1 MTASVVVVLA
11 ALACVR
17 AVCVSGSVNATAL
30 GGSTEPTMSRPSAVE
45 LEAEV
50 SECPPAITLRWR
62 HFSTR
67 VAPGTYQIWKRL
79 PDELRTASPIAVL
92 PANATLWTDA
102 NVTIGVAYEYLVMF
116 SSSAAAVT
124 FGGAGLP
131 QGYVRAGISIPTV
144 RARGRVLVVVEQNLY
159 NGLLLLSDAQGNMNR
174 LQQDLADDGW
184 TVQVLVVKQN
194 DTVASVKAAITGA
207 YFNATAAPLKS
218 LYLLG
223 QVPQPYA
230 GNQAPDGHGDHV
242 GAWPCDSYYA
252 DVVHSNLTWLDRQNF
267 SAPSVNERIRN
278 NAGDTKFDDLVV
290 ESLELQ
296 VGRVDLSRLSVF
308 AQSEVNLTAQYID
321 KAHRFRTAQSTF
333 ARRSF
338 LRVNFDGFKTGQG
351 PVRFLRPLFGDFQVV
366 GADQLIPSLQNR
378 SSLLS
383 AGDGPGSYSSCGGV
397 TTSAALAAANARV
410 VALPL
415 FGSYFGDHDVPNALL
430 RVAIATKHTLVT
442 WWHSWPGLPAAHQ
455 IALGAT
461 FGEMFNASQS
471 RRGPNAQLPFPEGG
485 SGGVVGKVFVNLHGD
500 PTLRLF
506 AVPPVSNLRG
516 SADSCGLA
524 ELSWVDGTSA
534 PTDDE
539 APAPTAYYEVLS
551 EDWVLLGAP
560 KTPLFQAP
568 ADAPKTFR
576 VRAVRLETTKSGTF
590 FNPSLARSV
599 TVNAKPCPSTTT
611 TATTATTATATATA
625 VSTTDVDGLVVAFAS
640 ASTTAISFAVAV
652 GCLFAFS

>member
-1 MTASVVVVLA
+1 MIASPVVLA
-11 ALACVR
+11 LLVAVALECVR
-17 AVCVSGSVNATAL
+17 AACVSSFNTTAL

-50 SECPPAITLRWR
+50 AECPPAITLRWR
-62 HFSTR
+62 QFTSR
-67 VAPGTYQIWKRL
+67 MAPGTYQVWKRQ
-79 PDELRTASPIAVL
+79 PDELRTATPTAVL
-92 PANATLWTDA
+92 PANATFWTDA
-102 NVTIGVAYEYLVMF
+102 NVSIGVAYEYLVMF
-116 SSSAAAVT
+116 STSAAPVT

-131 QGYVRAGISIPTV
+131 QGYIRAGINIPTV
-144 RARGRVLVVVEQNLY
+144 RARGRVLVVVERNLF
-159 NGLLLLSDAQGNMNR
+159 NGLLTLSDAQGNMNR

-184 TVQVLVVKQN
+184 TVQTLVVNLN
-194 DTVASVKAAITGA
+194 DTVASVKAAITSA
-207 YFNATAAPLKS
+207 YFNASAAPLKS
-218 LYLLG
+218 IYLLG
-223 QVPQPYA
+223 RVPQPYS
-230 GNQAPDGHGDHV
+230 GNQAPDGHGDHL

-252 DVVHSNLTWLDRQNF
+252 DIVHSNTTWLDRQNF

-278 NAGDTKFDDLVV
+278 IANDTKFDDLVID
-290 ESLELQ
+290 SLELQ

-321 KAHRFRTAQSTF
+321 KSHRFRTAQSTF

-383 AGDGPGSYSSCGGV
+383 AGDGPGSYTSCGGV
-397 TTSAALAAANARV
+397 TTSAALAAANPRV
-410 VALPL
+410 FALPL

-442 WWHSWPGLPAAHQ
+442 WWHSWPGLFPHSM
-455 IALGAT
+455 ALGAS
-461 FGEMFNASQS
+461 FGEMFNSSQS

-506 AVPPVSNLRG
+506 AVPPVSSLRG

-539 APAPTAYYEVLS
+539 APAPPTAFYEVLS
-551 EDWVLLGAP
+551 EDWVLLGSP
-560 KTPLFQAP
+560 KTPLFQVP
-568 ADAPKTFR
+568 ADASKTFR

-590 FNPSLARSV
+590 FNPSLTRMV
-599 TVNAKPCPSTTT
+599 TVNAKPCPPTTTTTTT
-611 TATTATTATATATA
+611 TAGSTAT
-625 VSTTDVDGLVVAFAS
+625 STDVDGLVVAFAS
-640 ASTTAISFAVAV
+640 ASTITISMAVAVAV
-652 GCLFAFS
+652 GCLFAS